1 MSSSARR
8 CTLVSEQCTSETS
21 RTRRSRSL
29 ARRSKNDGI
38 TWHEAEAVNDERAL
52 DNPQKR
58 YSQECGGQGWVWE
71 CSPLA
76 SYFWQGWHDV
86 REEGKVIS
94 SGQNKENKI
103 FSFFV
108 KRIASS
114 PCHAVTTGERDRCLV
129 APARRSSSAAS
140 VPACSGSICLAGV
153 TANGRLWQKMT
164 CTGARCF
171 QLGNRGAG

>member
-1 MSSSARR
+1 M
-8 CTLVSEQCTSETS
+8 
-21 RTRRSRSL
+21 
-29 ARRSKNDGI
+29 
-38 TWHEAEAVNDERAL
+38 
-52 DNPQKR
+52 
-58 YSQECGGQGWVWE
+58 
-71 CSPLA
+71 
-76 SYFWQGWHDV
+76 
-86 REEGKVIS
+86 IS
-94 SGQNKENKI
+94 SRQNKENTI

-114 PCHAVTTGERDRCLV
+114 PCHAVTTGERDSCLV